1 MVEEEEEQKQKI
13 FNTIYICH
21 SNETPK
27 KKYFRIEKEK
37 RYSSNSNEA
46 HTKAIF
52 TTKKDYN
59 FLRRKT
65 LREIEIPK
73 MNKNNNKF
81 ITTTIDDTTA
91 SAQSENSFLV
101 KNIIPRKL
109 KITKENKKIKNNFS
123 EYNKDQYTL
132 LRTLFRPENK
142 ENFSENKKS
151 EKIEDKKSNFF
162 MKENWENC
170 RIKLMIVYFN
180 SIKNLCKYINKNF
193 FDIDEKEN
201 KIIDT
206 FLNQVYQTFRILNR
220 KINEFKVFQYMKE
233 VFKSKIKEEDFVDIL
248 TLKQN
253 LEFMKNVLNKKMSEN
268 LIIIYIN
275 IENFCKDF
283 SPFI

>member
-1 MVEEEEEQKQKI
+1 MVEEEEQKQKI
-13 FNTIYICH
+13 FSTIYISH

-37 RYSSNSNEA
+37 RYNSNEA
-46 HTKAIF
+46 HSKAIF

-73 MNKNNNKF
+73 INRNNNKF

-109 KITKENKKIKNNFS
+109 KLTQENKKIKNNFS
-123 EYNKDQYTL
+123 EYNKEQCTF
-132 LRTLFRPENK
+132 LRTLFIPENK
-142 ENFSENKKS
+142 ENFSENKKN
-151 EKIEDKKSNFF
+151 EKIEEKNNNCLIKQ
-162 MKENWENC
+162 NWENC

-193 FDIDEKEN
+193 FDFDVKENKEN

-220 KINEFKVFQYMKE
+220 KINEFKFFQNMKAI
-233 VFKSKIKEEDFVDIL
+233 FKSKIKLEDFEDII
-248 TLKQN
+248 TLKNN
-253 LEFMKNVLNKKMSEN
+253 LQFMKNVLNKKMSEN

-275 IENFCKDF
+275 LENFCKDF
-283 SPFI
+283 SPLI

>member
-1 MVEEEEEQKQKI
+1 MAEEQEEQKQKI

-21 SNETPK
+21 TNETPK

-37 RYSSNSNEA
+37 RYNSNSNEA
-46 HTKAIF
+46 HSKAIF

-73 MNKNNNKF
+73 INKNNNKF
-81 ITTTIDDTTA
+81 ITTTIDDTTT

-123 EYNKDQYTL
+123 EYID
-132 LRTLFRPENK
+132 
-142 ENFSENKKS
+142 
-151 EKIEDKKSNFF
+151 DKN
-162 MKENWENC
+162 NWQNC

-233 VFKSKIKEEDFVDIL
+233 IFKSKIKEEDFVDIL

-283 SPFI
+283 SPLI